1 MEYLGLTELYLDEL
15 VCSFLTMRDY
25 VCILEKMILLILRI
39 GTPFSY
45 LCDCLLHG
53 NGPSIRSHD
62 LGWYLGATTKPIRN
76 NIRIHTL
83 LWAILP
89 VVVNCCHE
97 IKMTLKPS
105 LNLLR
110 KEFKRL
116 KKLVIKFRIHIEKIF
131 YCRRKS
137 I

>member
-1 MEYLGLTELYLDEL
+1 M
-15 VCSFLTMRDY
+15 
-25 VCILEKMILLILRI
+25 LLILRI

-110 KEFKRL
+110 KEFKKL